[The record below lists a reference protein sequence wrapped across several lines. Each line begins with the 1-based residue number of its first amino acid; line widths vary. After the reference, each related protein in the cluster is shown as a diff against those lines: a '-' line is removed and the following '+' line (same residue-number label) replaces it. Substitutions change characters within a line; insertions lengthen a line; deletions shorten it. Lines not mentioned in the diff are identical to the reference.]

1 MALSGFH
8 TAYIKF
14 QVGDAIHMPSLPA
27 GCVIAI
33 IGFLFD
39 IGSLTMVFFF
49 APLLLSPPSLPLLLI
64 ALLSV
69 SLVGA
74 AIHLPNLSAGRVI
87 AVVGFFFDRDSPTL
101 VLFLFLLFPFLLL
114 RRRLLLIALLS
125 WYCYC
130 YGRRS
135 QFREIP

>member
-49 APLLLSPPSLPLLLI
+49 APLLLSPPSLPPLLI

-87 AVVGFFFDRDSPTL
+87 AVVGFFFDRLTYSS
-101 VLFLFLLFPFLLL
+101 L
-114 RRRLLLIALLS
+114 R
-125 WYCYC
+125 
-130 YGRRS
+130 
-135 QFREIP
+135 